1 MTPEGLYAAI
11 RNPGMHTVTTT
22 NDEHHALEEEEFAA
36 FSILARW
43 VDGAT
48 VET

>member
-1 MTPEGLYAAI
+1 
-11 RNPGMHTVTTT
+11 MHTVTTA
-22 NDEHHALEEEEFAA
+22 NDEHHALEELAA